1 MERERARF
9 LVCAARGEGVRAH
22 QHGVVQRLAVV
33 GVAGLRLKL
42 VGVHRAPA
50 TVDVGSV
57 RGRTKDRGAVLAEGG
72 RWVHLTTTFDA
83 LPFENL
89 RRGRRLQI
97 LGFTFGRGGGKS
109 LRNNADDYA

>member
-9 LVCAARGEGVRAH
+9 LVGAARGEGVRAH

-57 RGRTKDRGAVLAEGG
+57 RGRTKDRGAVRAEGG
-72 RWVHLTTTFDA
+72 RWVHLILTTFLAVVNLA
-83 LPFENL
+83 LIYLAKPIIMMVEA
-89 RRGRRLQI
+89 RWPGR
-97 LGFTFGRGGGKS
+97 
-109 LRNNADDYA
+109 

>member
-50 TVDVGSV
+50 TVE
-57 RGRTKDRGAVLAEGG
+57 TLARCTAEHKTGG
-72 RWVHLTTTFDA
+72 RYEQPRAGDVVHLT
-83 LPFENL
+83 
-89 RRGRRLQI
+89 
-97 LGFTFGRGGGKS
+97 
-109 LRNNADDYA
+109 